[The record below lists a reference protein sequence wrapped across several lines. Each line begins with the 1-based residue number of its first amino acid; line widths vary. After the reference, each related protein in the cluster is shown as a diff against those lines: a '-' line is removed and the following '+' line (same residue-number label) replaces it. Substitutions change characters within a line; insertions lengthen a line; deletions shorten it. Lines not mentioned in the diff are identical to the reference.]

1 MTELKL
7 HCYIKSFG
15 HDVSEVK
22 NTVVGII
29 KFLSVPVVCL
39 LLFVGLMAG
48 IYYIIP
54 ILKAALNQYQ
64 GYLLSLTVFYLLA
77 MYLIYK
83 IEQNHSFNICFELIF
98 VTIVTMG
105 MYLLNQ
111 CIIEYPES
119 RTFSAVGWSYMTGE
133 TIVVYALALIG
144 VFLIRGYVRC
154 EKPIKKGAE
163 I

>member
-1 MTELKL
+1 
-7 HCYIKSFG
+7 
-15 HDVSEVK
+15 
-22 NTVVGII
+22 
-29 KFLSVPVVCL
+29 
-39 LLFVGLMAG
+39 
-48 IYYIIP
+48 
-54 ILKAALNQYQ
+54 
-64 GYLLSLTVFYLLA
+64 
-77 MYLIYK
+77 
-83 IEQNHSFNICFELIF
+83 
-98 VTIVTMG
+98 
-105 MYLLNQ
+105 LNQ